1 MSRSERLLWCMRQKT
16 QFAKRPLQFLLKS
29 FTMPSIFS
37 AVLEPTAADRA
48 VARMKI
54 KDRHASNKQIVQRA
68 ADEHAAKRRKWRK
81 FSEAAATVQSIWRGH
96 KLRSFLYNEGDFDLQ
111 AIDSAKLLT
120 TVAGSNPANSA
131 KHMERQKLWQMYG
144 LPDRDAVTIDVQHDE
159 TTRATKAHAYVPEAT
174 PTNKSRHR
182 RTKIHPRPRVRA
194 ARDPWNENDVHIRQT
209 PEQLREDHRPS
220 ERREAAQHASDRHAS
235 DEGLREWRA
244 RYMGD
249 VPTAPAAMTDHLF
262 GDELSARNVALVGP
276 VQLETGRRLQYLV
289 LRVVRVEPVEP
300 MESETP
306 PHHPRSVSG
315 GAALGVGPQ
324 PGLPS
329 MHSFKLLEINDWPP
343 TADEIRRYS
352 VCSLRQGLGSAGLG
366 EADSSAAII
375 SRNHQSQSVA
385 IKGLAEADS
394 SAVAASVAKRSQC
407 QRPRSAAT
415 AATAST
421 SRDAQHGA
429 PASTSRDAQ
438 RGAWPARSA
447 STTALTA
454 SSPANGSSRSLT
466 RSSSSRPSPPAL
478 PSASQL
484 ALRSYVSAISPA
496 SSSQSDRWLVGPTG
510 TPGLRVSRGP
520 PGPPGP
526 PGWLEGPGGDHRGT
540 AHPAADGRS
549 SMGSSIAGGGSRA
562 PPWKGAI
569 AGGTQCTLLKTIRRQ
584 QDGLFFQTPRP
595 QTTQESRK
603 VVAVALAAAAA
614 TSARPIFHSP
624 NKTTCA
630 YSGKL
635 SCWNMV

>member
-16 QFAKRPLQFLLKS
+16 QHPIATVTVSAAKLYG
-29 FTMPSIFS
+29 TMPSIFS

-68 ADEHAAKRRKWRK
+68 ADEHAAKRRIWRK
-81 FSEAAATVQSIWRGH
+81 FSEAATTVQSTWRGH
-96 KLRSFLYNEGDFDLQ
+96 ALRSFLYNEGDFDLQ

-194 ARDPWNENDVHIRQT
+194 ARDPWNENEVHIRQT
-209 PEQLREDHRPS
+209 PEQLRQDHRPS
-220 ERREAAQHASDRHAS
+220 ERREAAQHASDRLAS
-235 DEGLREWRA
+235 DEGLRERRA

-329 MHSFKLLEINDWPP
+329 MHSFKLLDINDWPP
-343 TADEIRRYS
+343 TADEIRRYG
-352 VCSLRQGLGSAGLG
+352 VCSLRQGLGSAELA

-520 PGPPGP
+520 PGPPG
-526 PGWLEGPGGDHRGT
+526 WLEGPGGDHRGT

-549 SMGSSIAGGGSRA
+549 SMGSLIAGGGSRA